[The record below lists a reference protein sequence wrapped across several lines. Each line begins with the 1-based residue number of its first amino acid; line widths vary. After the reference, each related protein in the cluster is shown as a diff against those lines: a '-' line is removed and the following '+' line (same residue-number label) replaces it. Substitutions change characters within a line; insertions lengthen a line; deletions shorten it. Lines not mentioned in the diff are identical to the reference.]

1 MMTHGIE
8 NPEEIQ
14 EKTALLPDYGF
25 KNSDSTVFR
34 SRAQCM
40 DYAGRLYKY
49 GVAAQTVSAPKEAHI
64 GCGLCVRFDS
74 AAFVRAQAVLRL
86 GKYSAFKGFYKME
99 YRNGR
104 PVVAPYSAVYGG

>member
-1 MMTHGIE
+1 MTIL
-8 NPEEIQ
+8 
-14 EKTALLPDYGF
+14 A
-25 KNSDSTVFR
+25 VFR

-49 GVAAQTVSAPKEAHI
+49 GVAAQTVSAPQEAHI

-86 GKYSAFKGFYKME
+86 GRYSAFKGFYKME